1 MSIWNPCSHWCRDK
15 EGSAS
20 REREYCYVSGR
31 QRVVDVASV
40 AEQLK
45 LLRDAG
51 VLKKETP
58 SDSPQSETRID
69 PTLFAPSFAPP
80 EKQTVGNERRID
92 PGIELLRVK
101 LIQQRIRYESVRM
114 TQFER
119 EQYELLRKQYEEL
132 TGEKDLAYPRVRST
146 EKKRDSESLTHS
158 PSVLSSQSAPQS
170 PSQSLTQYSSQATS
184 QATLQATSQATLQAT
199 SQATSQT
206 TLQPPPQATKQPQR
220 RVYTAIYNDPV
231 YYYPFQEYRSIYAKP

>member
-1 MSIWNPCSHWCRDK
+1 MGIWNPCSHWCRGK
-15 EGSAS
+15 EGSVN
-20 REREYCYVSGR
+20 REREYGYVYGR
-31 QRVVDVASV
+31 ERVVVDVASV

-58 SDSPQSETRID
+58 SDSPQSETRMD
-69 PTLFAPSFAPP
+69 PTLFAPSIAPP

-101 LIQQRIRYESVRM
+101 LIQQRIRYESGRM

-132 TGEKDLAYPRVRST
+132 TGEKDLAYPHVRSS
-146 EKKRDSESLTHS
+146 ERKPDSESLTHS
-158 PSVLSSQSAPQS
+158 PSVLPSESPLQSSSQSTLQS
-170 PSQSLTQYSSQATS
+170 TSQSSSQPPSQAT
-184 QATLQATSQATLQAT
+184 QATQAT
-199 SQATSQT
+199 
-206 TLQPPPQATKQPQR
+206 PQPQR